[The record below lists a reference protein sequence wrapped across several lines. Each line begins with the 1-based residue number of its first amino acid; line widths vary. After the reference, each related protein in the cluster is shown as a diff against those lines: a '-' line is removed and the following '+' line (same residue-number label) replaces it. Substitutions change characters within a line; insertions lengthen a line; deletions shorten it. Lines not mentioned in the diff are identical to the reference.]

1 VGDRSGEP
9 ENPFPSADVSAA
21 APSYWLQ
28 EVGPI
33 EPRAPLPGDRDAD
46 VCIVGAGFTGL
57 WTAYE
62 LRRAAPELDVVVLE
76 ARYAGF
82 GASGRNGGWVV
93 GEIAGRAR
101 RWRRRGG
108 DAGARAMAAAIQGA
122 VAEVGEV
129 VAREGIECDFHHA
142 GTITLACSEPQLQ
155 RLRRRP
161 AQSICAAEDE
171 LLDAG
176 EASRRVNAAG
186 LRGASF
192 SPHCARVQPARL
204 VRGLAEAAERAGA
217 MIYERTP
224 VSALEGGVAVTPHG
238 RVRARTVVRATE
250 GYTADLP
257 GLRRALLP
265 MNSSMIITEPLHE
278 QHWSHI
284 GWSGAETLR
293 DAAHRF
299 VYLQRTADGRIAIGG
314 RGVPYRFGSRTDR
327 EGPVPPETV
336 RELRDRLLALFPV
349 LAEAR
354 IDAAWHGVLGVA
366 RDWMPAVGLDPQQ
379 RLAWAGGYVG
389 DGVAAANLAGRTLR
403 DLILGRES
411 ELTRLPWV
419 GAFGRRWEPEPL
431 RFAGARAV
439 YALYRA
445 ADEHESRTDSS
456 SPLARAADLLAG
468 R

>member
-1 VGDRSGEP
+1 VGDPTAEP
-9 ENPFPSADVSAA
+9 ENAFTS
-21 APSYWLQ
+21 APSYWLNA
-28 EVGPI
+28 VGPI
-33 EPRAPLPGDRDAD
+33 EPRASLPHDRDAD

-62 LRRAAPELDVVVLE
+62 LRRAAPELDIVVLE
-76 ARYAGF
+76 AQYAGF
-82 GASGRNGGWVV
+82 GASGRNGGWVL
-93 GEIAGRAR
+93 GEIAGPAR

-108 DAGARAMAAAIQGA
+108 DGGARAMAAAIQGA
-122 VAEVGEV
+122 VTEVGDA
-129 VAREGIECDFHHA
+129 VAREGIECDFHA
-142 GTITLACSEPQLQ
+142 GGTLALACSEPQLE
-155 RLRRRP
+155 RLRREPEER
-161 AQSICAAEDE
+161 ICGADDE
-171 LLDAG
+171 LLGAA
-176 EASRRVNAAG
+176 EAARRVNAAG
-186 LRGASF
+186 LRGALF

-204 VRGLAEAAERAGA
+204 VRGLAEAVERAGA
-217 MIYERTP
+217 TIYERTP
-224 VSALEGGVAVTPHG
+224 VASLEGGVAVTPHG

-250 GYTADLP
+250 GYTAGLP

-265 MNSSMIITEPLHE
+265 MNSSMILTEPLHE
-278 QHWSHI
+278 QHWSQI

-293 DAAHRF
+293 DAAHRY

-327 EGPVPPETV
+327 EGPVPAETV
-336 RELRDRLLALFPV
+336 RELKDRLLALFPV
-349 LAEAR
+349 LADVR

-366 RDWMPAVGLDPQQ
+366 RDWMPAVGFDPER

-403 DLILGRES
+403 DLLLGRES

-419 GAFGRRWEPEPL
+419 GPLGRLWEPEPL

-445 ADEHESRTDSS
+445 ADRHESRTDSLS
-456 SPLARAADLLAG
+456 RLGRAADLLAG

>member
-1 VGDRSGEP
+1 VGDPYG
-9 ENPFPSADVSAA
+9 A
-21 APSYWLQ
+21 APSHWLS

-33 EPRAPLPGDRDAD
+33 GPRAPLPGDRDAD

-62 LRRAAPELDVVVLE
+62 LCRAAPELDVVVLE
-76 ARYAGF
+76 AQYAGF

-93 GEIAGRAR
+93 GEIAGPGR

-108 DAGARAMAAAIQGA
+108 EAGARAMAGAIQGA
-122 VAEVGEV
+122 VAEVGAA
-129 VAREGIECDFHHA
+129 VAREGIDCDFHHA
-142 GTITLACSEPQLQ
+142 GTLALACSEPQLQ
-155 RLRRRP
+155 RLRREP
-161 AQSICAAEDE
+161 EEKIGGDDDQ
-171 LLDAG
+171 LLDAA
-176 EASRRVNAAG
+176 EAARRVNAAG
-186 LRGASF
+186 LRGALF

-217 MIYERTP
+217 RIYERTP
-224 VSALEGGVAVTPHG
+224 VSSLQGGVALTPHG
-238 RVRARTVVRATE
+238 RVRAGTVVRATE
-250 GYTADLP
+250 GYTAGLP

-265 MNSSMIITEPLHE
+265 MNSSMIVTEPLPEHL
-278 QHWSHI
+278 WSQI

-293 DAAHRF
+293 DAAHRY

-314 RGVPYRFGSRTDR
+314 RGVPYQFGSRTDR
-327 EGPVPPETV
+327 EGPVPDNTV
-336 RELRDRLLALFPV
+336 RELRERLLALFPA
-349 LAEAR
+349 LGETR

-366 RDWMPAVGLDPQQ
+366 RDWMPAVGLDPQR

-389 DGVAAANLAGRTLR
+389 DGLAAANLAGRTLR
-403 DLILGRES
+403 DLLLGRES

-419 GAFGRRWEPEPL
+419 GPLGRRWEPEPL

-445 ADEHESRTDSS
+445 ADQHESRTGSAS
-456 SPLARAADLLAG
+456 RLARVADLLSG